1 MEERLILAIN
11 PGSTSMK
18 LGVYRDT
25 ELVAKKQV
33 DYTAEQ
39 LAPYKTVS
47 GQLGLRAGT
56 VGEFLDSL
64 GLREKLSAVVGR
76 GGVIVPVESGAY
88 KVNELMVD
96 RLLHRPLGQHA
107 SNLGGVLA
115 YQAAKPLGIP
125 ALVYDGVTVSEFGP
139 LAFLTGYREVIR
151 LSRCHALNMRAMAI
165 RAAREAGSSYRELNQ
180 IVVHMG
186 GGITLSAHRKG
197 RMVDIL
203 LDSEGPFSPE
213 RAGRVPVTPLLR
225 HAAAQD
231 LGPGEL
237 IRRTRGQGGLVS
249 LLGTNDAREV
259 EKQIQAGDVKA
270 RLVYETMAYQ
280 TAKGVG
286 ELATVLEGKVD
297 QIVLTGAIAR
307 SQRFLAWLIPRISFL
322 GKVVVLPGEDEL
334 EALSQGALRTLRGE
348 EPIHQYTPE
357 LDRRGERELLE
368 LAMEEYE
375 RDLSPPGQME

>member
-1 MEERLILAIN
+1 MGRPLILAIN

-18 LGVYRDT
+18 LGVYRGT
-25 ELVAKKQV
+25 QLAAKKQV

-39 LAPYKTVS
+39 LAPYKTMS
-47 GQLGLRAGT
+47 DQLELRAQT

-64 GLREKLSAVVGR
+64 GPRAKLAAAVGR
-76 GGVIVPVESGAY
+76 GGVIVPVQSGAY
-88 KVNELMVD
+88 RVNQLMVD
-96 RLLHRPLGQHA
+96 RLLNRPLGQHA

-115 YQAAKPLGIP
+115 YQVAQPLGIP
-125 ALVYDGVTVSEFGP
+125 AFVYDGVTVSELEP
-139 LAFLTGYREVIR
+139 LALLTGYREVIR

-165 RAAREAGSSYRELNQ
+165 RAAREAGSSYRDLNQ
-180 IVVHMG
+180 IVVHLG

-197 RMVDIL
+197 RMVDVV

-213 RAGRVPVTPLLR
+213 RAGRIPATPLLR
-225 HAAAQD
+225 HAAAQN

-259 EKQIQAGDVKA
+259 EGRIQAGDAKA

-286 ELATVLEGKVD
+286 ELAAVLEGQVD
-297 QIVLTGAIAR
+297 QIVLTGAVAWSR
-307 SQRFLAWLIPRISFL
+307 LFLGWLLLRISFL

-334 EALSQGALRTLRGE
+334 EALSLGALRVLQGE
-348 EPIHQYTPE
+348 EAAHEYTPE
-357 LDRRGERELLE
+357 LDRLEEAELLRQA
-368 LAMEEYE
+368 LLEYE
-375 RDLSPPGQME
+375 SKGEGTAQ

>member
-1 MEERLILAIN
+1 MERPLILAIN

-18 LGVYRDT
+18 LGVYLGT
-25 ELVAKKQV
+25 EPVAKKQV
-33 DYTAEQ
+33 DYPAQ
-39 LAPYKTVS
+39 RLAPYKTIS
-47 GQLGLRAGT
+47 DQLELRAET
-56 VGEFLDSL
+56 VRDFLASL
-64 GLREKLSAVVGR
+64 GPEARLDAVVGR

-88 KVNELMVD
+88 RVNELMVD
-96 RLLHRPLGQHA
+96 RLLNRPLGQHA

-115 YQAAKPLGIP
+115 YRTAAPLGIP
-125 ALVYDGVTVSEFGP
+125 AYVYDGVTVSEFEP
-139 LAFLTGYREVIR
+139 LAFLTGYKEVIR

-165 RAAREAGSSYRELNQ
+165 RAAREAGSSYRDLNQ

-197 RMVDIL
+197 RMVDIV

-213 RAGRVPVTPLLR
+213 RAGRIPVTPLLR
-225 HAAAQD
+225 HAAAQK

-259 EKQIQAGDVKA
+259 ERRIREGDTRA
-270 RLVYETMAYQ
+270 RMVYETMAYQ

-286 ELATVLEGKVD
+286 ELATVLEGQVD
-297 QIVLTGAIAR
+297 QIVLTGAIAW
-307 SQRFLAWLIPRISFL
+307 SQLFLSWLVPRISFL

-334 EALSQGALRTLRGE
+334 EALSLGALRVLRGE
-348 EPIHQYTPE
+348 ETAHEYTPE
-357 LDRRGERELLE
+357 LDRRGEEELLE
-368 LAMEEYE
+368 LAYMEYAKG
-375 RDLSPPGQME
+375 L